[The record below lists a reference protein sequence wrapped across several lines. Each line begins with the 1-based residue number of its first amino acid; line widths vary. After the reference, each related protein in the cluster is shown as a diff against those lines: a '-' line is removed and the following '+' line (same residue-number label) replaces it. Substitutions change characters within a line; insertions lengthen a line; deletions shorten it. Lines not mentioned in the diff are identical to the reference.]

1 MTVKTLKLIS
11 RFAIGLII
19 LSIIPSGAFASENE
33 NLKNLTDLIYD
44 PGSCPSCPAGNI
56 SEENFTEVQA
66 DMLDSISKR
75 ITELQNLYS
84 EVSKVSNA
92 SDLQNVLSRKRQE
105 KEDLEND
112 ERNIEPDEMQMES
125 DEGNE
130 FCHILLENITD
141 ENFTSVQAVILDSLQ
156 NMTEEAEATQ
166 TRLTEAGESGKV
178 EELNEKITEI
188 RDLYTEV
195 SEVST
200 AAELKEV
207 LLTYEQ
213 AKALDSVEEKI
224 DLLKARVN
232 ESENTSDEQLNNRI
246 TELTTLIEDIK
257 GAESFDEL
265 KKIMHSVRDTTV

>member
-11 RFAIGLII
+11 RFAIVLII
-19 LSIIPSGAFASENE
+19 LSIIPSGAFASENAI
-33 NLKNLTDLIYD
+33 LTNLTDLIYD

-84 EVSKVSNA
+84 EISKVSNA

-105 KEDLEND
+105 QEYLEND
-112 ERNIEPDEMQMES
+112 ERNTEPDEMQTEL
-125 DEGNE
+125 DEGHE

-141 ENFTSVQAVILDSLQ
+141 ENFTDVQTVILESLQ
-156 NMTEEAEATQ
+156 NMTERAEAAQ
-166 TRLTEAGESGKV
+166 TRLTEAGESSKA

-188 RDLYTEV
+188 RYLYTEV
-195 SEVST
+195 SEAST

-207 LLTYEQ
+207 LLTHEQ
-213 AKALDSVEEKI
+213 TKALDSIEEKI
-224 DLLKARVN
+224 ELLKSRVN
-232 ESENTSDEQLNNRI
+232 ESENASDEQLNSRI
-246 TELTTLIEDIK
+246 TELTALIEDIK
-257 GAESFDEL
+257 GTESFDEL
-265 KKIMHSVRDTTV
+265 KKIMHSARDTTV

>member
-11 RFAIGLII
+11 RFAILLII

-33 NLKNLTDLIYD
+33 NLTNLTDLIYD

-66 DMLDSISKR
+66 GMLDSISKR

-84 EVSKVSNA
+84 EISKVSNA

-105 KEDLEND
+105 KEDLETD

-125 DEGNE
+125 NEGNE
-130 FCHILLENITD
+130 FCSILLENITD
-141 ENFTSVQAVILDSLQ
+141 ENFTNVQAVILDSLQ
-156 NMTEEAEATQ
+156 NMTEEAEAAQ
-166 TRLTEAGESGKV
+166 ARLTEAGESGKV

-200 AAELKEV
+200 ATELKEV

-232 ESENTSDEQLNNRI
+232 ESENASNEQLNNRI
-246 TELTTLIEDIK
+246 TELTDLIEDIK
-257 GAESFDEL
+257 GTESFDEL
-265 KKIMHSVRDTTV
+265 KKIMHSARDTTV

>member
-1 MTVKTLKLIS
+1 MKVKMLKLIS
-11 RFAIGLII
+11 RFAILLII
-19 LSIIPSGAFASENE
+19 LSIIPSGAFASENATLT
-33 NLKNLTDLIYD
+33 NLKDLIYD

-66 DMLDSISKR
+66 GMLDSISKR
-75 ITELQNLYS
+75 INGLQNLYS
-84 EVSKVSNA
+84 EISKVSNA

-141 ENFTSVQAVILDSLQ
+141 ENFTDVQAVILDSLQ
-156 NMTEEAEATQ
+156 NMTEGAEAAQ
-166 TRLTEAGESGKV
+166 TRLTEAGESGKA

-188 RDLYTEV
+188 RGLYTEV

-224 DLLKARVN
+224 ELLKARVN
-232 ESENTSDEQLNNRI
+232 ESENASNEQLNSRI

-265 KKIMHSVRDTTV
+265 KKIMHSARDTTV